1 MKVLNSHEAGKTDF
15 QAWKVGELNGI
26 KYSDLVRIFGEPTYN
41 EPSDDGKTQVEW
53 WIKLDSNYFTVYDW
67 KTYDREYT
75 LNELEYW
82 SIGGS
87 TNPSKLIEFVNN
99 SK

>member
-1 MKVLNSHEAGKTDF
+1 MKVLNSNEADNANF
-15 QAWKVGELNGI
+15 QSWKVGDLTGL
-26 KYSDLVRIFGEPTYN
+26 KYSDLIRIFGEPTYN
-41 EPSDDGKTQVEW
+41 EPSGDGKTQVEW
-53 WIKLDSNYFTVYDW
+53 WIKFESNYFTIYDW

-87 TNPSKLIEFVNN
+87 TDPYKLIEFVNK